1 MARQI
6 FTHTRILAAILAGA
20 MALAA
25 APVASANDTVALKN
39 ALYAAGYDINNV
51 SPQMDDTTRSALTA
65 FQKDQGLNAS
75 GVLDDATKKALGM
88 VHVQVAAAGSSGNA
102 GASQDAGTSS
112 AAAEPEADESAEQ
125 AQEDDIEEDDDGGWS
140 FF

>member
-1 MARQI
+1 M
-6 FTHTRILAAILAGA
+6 LAAILAGA
-20 MALAA
+20 VALAA
-25 APVASANDTVALKN
+25 APAASANDTVALKN

-65 FQKDQGLNAS
+65 FQKDQDLNAS

-88 VHVQVAAAGSSGNA
+88 VHVQVAAASSSNT
-102 GASQDAGTSS
+102 GASQNAGTSS
-112 AAAEPEADESAEQ
+112 AAAETEREQPAEQ
-125 AQEDDIEEDDDGGWS
+125 AEEGDIEEDDDGGWS

>member
-20 MALAA
+20 MALAV

-65 FQKDQGLNAS
+65 FQKDQDLNAS

-88 VHVQVAAAGSSGNA
+88 VHVQVAAASSSNT
-102 GASQDAGTSS
+102 GASQNAGTSS
-112 AAAEPEADESAEQ
+112 AAAETEREQPAEQ
-125 AQEDDIEEDDDGGWS
+125 AEEGDIEEDDDGGWS

>member
-6 FTHTRILAAILAGA
+6 FTHVRMLAVILAGEV
-20 MALAA
+20 ALAA
-25 APVASANDTVALKN
+25 APAASANDTVALKN

-75 GVLDDATKKALGM
+75 GVLDDASKKALGM
-88 VHVQVAAAGSSGNA
+88 VHVQVAAASSSNT
-102 GASQDAGTSS
+102 GASQNAGTSG
-112 AAAEPEADESAEQ
+112 AAEEPERDQPAEQ
-125 AQEDDIEEDDDGGWS
+125 AEEGDIEEDDDGGWS

>member
-6 FTHTRILAAILAGA
+6 FTHVRMLAAILAGA
-20 MALAA
+20 VALAA
-25 APVASANDTVALKN
+25 APAASANDTVALKN

-65 FQKDQGLNAS
+65 FQKDQDLNAS

-88 VHVQVAAAGSSGNA
+88 VHVQVAAVSSSNT
-102 GASQDAGTSS
+102 GASQNAGTSS
-112 AAAEPEADESAEQ
+112 AAAETEREQPAEQ
-125 AQEDDIEEDDDGGWS
+125 AEEGDIEEDDDGGWS

>member
-6 FTHTRILAAILAGA
+6 FTHVRILAAVFVGA
-20 MALAA
+20 MALAL
-25 APVASANDTVALKN
+25 APVVSANDTVALKN

-75 GVLDDATKKALGM
+75 GVLDDASKKALGM
-88 VHVQVAAAGSSGNA
+88 VHAVSYTHLTLPTKA
-102 GASQDAGTSS
+102 
-112 AAAEPEADESAEQ
+112 
-125 AQEDDIEEDDDGGWS
+125 
-140 FF
+140 

>member
-6 FTHTRILAAILAGA
+6 FTHVRMLAAILAGA
-20 MALAA
+20 VALAA
-25 APVASANDTVALKN
+25 APAASANDTVALKN

-65 FQKDQGLNAS
+65 FQKDQDLNAS

-88 VHVQVAAAGSSGNA
+88 VHVQVAAASSSNT
-102 GASQDAGTSS
+102 GASQNAGTSS
-112 AAAEPEADESAEQ
+112 AAAETEREQPAEQ
-125 AQEDDIEEDDDGGWS
+125 AEEGDIEEDDDGGWS

>member
-6 FTHTRILAAILAGA
+6 FTHVRILAAVFVGA
-20 MALAA
+20 MALAL
-25 APVASANDTVALKN
+25 APVVSANDTVALKN

-88 VHVQVAAAGSSGNA
+88 VHVQSRRLGRPA
-102 GASQDAGTSS
+102 T
-112 AAAEPEADESAEQ
+112 PERHRIQ
-125 AQEDDIEEDDDGGWS
+125 ALPARPPSRKEKSRRSRRKRMI
-140 FF
+140 

>member
-6 FTHTRILAAILAGA
+6 FTHVRMLAALLAGA
-20 MALAA
+20 VALAA
-25 APVASANDTVALKN
+25 APAASANDTVALKN

-88 VHVQVAAAGSSGNA
+88 VHVQVAAASSSNT
-102 GASQDAGTSS
+102 GASQNAGTSS
-112 AAAEPEADESAEQ
+112 AAAETEREQPAEQ
-125 AQEDDIEEDDDGGWS
+125 AEEGDIEEDDDGGWS

>member
-6 FTHTRILAAILAGA
+6 FTHVRILAAILAGA
-20 MALAA
+20 MALAV

-51 SPQMDDTTRSALTA
+51 SPQMDDATRSALTA
-65 FQKDQGLNAS
+65 FQKDLGLNAS
-75 GVLDDATKKALGM
+75 GVLDDATKKALGI
-88 VHVQVAAAGSSGNA
+88 VHVQVAAAGTSGNA
-102 GASQDAGTSS
+102 GASQGAGTSS
-112 AAAEPEADESAEQ
+112 AAAEPERDEPAEQ
-125 AQEDDIEEDDDGGWS
+125 AEEGAVEEDDDGGWS

>member
-6 FTHTRILAAILAGA
+6 FTHVRMLAAILAGA
-20 MALAA
+20 VALAA
-25 APVASANDTVALKN
+25 APAASANDTVALKN

-65 FQKDQGLNAS
+65 FQKDQDLNAS
-75 GVLDDATKKALGM
+75 GVLDDATKKALGV
-88 VHVQVAAAGSSGNA
+88 VHVQVAAASSSNT
-102 GASQDAGTSS
+102 GASQNAGTSS
-112 AAAEPEADESAEQ
+112 AAAETEREQPAEQ
-125 AQEDDIEEDDDGGWS
+125 AEEGDIEEDDDGGWS

>member
-6 FTHTRILAAILAGA
+6 FTHAHILAAILAGA
-20 MALAA
+20 MALFAA
-25 APVASANDTVALKN
+25 SAVSANDTVALKN
-39 ALYAAGYDINNV
+39 ALYAAGYDIDNV
-51 SPQMDDTTRSALTA
+51 SPQMDDATRSALTS

-88 VHVQVAAAGSSGNA
+88 VHVQVAAAGASGSA
-102 GASQDAGTSS
+102 GASQDTGSSS
-112 AAAEPEADESAEQ
+112 ASAELQREEPAQQ
-125 AQEDDIEEDDDGGWS
+125 AEEGDIEEKDDGGWS

>member
-6 FTHTRILAAILAGA
+6 FTHVRILAAILAGA
-20 MALAA
+20 MALAV

-65 FQKDQGLNAS
+65 FQKDQDLNAS

-88 VHVQVAAAGSSGNA
+88 VHVQVAAASSSNT
-102 GASQDAGTSS
+102 GASQNAGTSS
-112 AAAEPEADESAEQ
+112 AAAETEREQPAEQ
-125 AQEDDIEEDDDGGWS
+125 AEEGDIEEDDDGGWS